1 MNTDLSNPL
10 EFRKLP
16 KAERQKLLE
25 QQAKDIAHL
34 YQPGSEL
41 LEWTV
46 GDVKDVDEV
55 LEFKSSSDLPPITK
69 SLQGSLKNKN
79 VDRKDYKEYLER
91 KHK

>member
-10 EFRKLP
+10 EFLKLP

-41 LEWTV
+41 LEWAESYV
-46 GDVKDVDEV
+46 EDEV
-55 LEFKSSSDLPPITK
+55 AHD
-69 SLQGSLKNKN
+69 SLTQT
-79 VDRKDYKEYLER
+79 R
-91 KHK
+91 